1 MPAGKTQCLEFC
13 ARPQCLR
20 MELPSFASVLGVGP
34 KCTVHNS
41 FVATCPA
48 ARAWCWTVQIRRVA
62 PASVRP
68 SCGGSC
74 GGTCRTG
81 CCTTGR
87 TCPASPCGRTMRTRC
102 CWRQPINLDA
112 IISMSVA
119 AYSLVECLYPVRTQA
134 DRQNARYTRPP
145 GPAPSDGGPLHVCRS
160 GGGTPPC
167 CRHGNAAAPA
177 FRWLTPVCGSC
188 GPPGGCS
195 RWGHLDAPP
204 CVSSMLNAV
213 YGAACCQYPTAG

>member
-1 MPAGKTQCLEFC
+1 MQTPVLCLACRHTSTSASSGGCRTSSMSCHRCLAAAEQGEHLHHSCEGPVSEGKTQCLKPC
-13 ARPQCLR
+13 ARPWFLR
-20 MELPSFASVLGVGP
+20 VELPTFASVPGVGL
-34 KCTVHNS
+34 KCTVYNS

-87 TCPASPCGRTMRTRC
+87 TCPASPCGRTTRTRC
-102 CWRQPINLDA
+102 CRRQPIDLGA

-119 AYSLVECLYPVRTQA
+119 AYLLVECLCPN
-134 DRQNARYTRPP
+134 QNTSRPP
-145 GPAPSDGGPLHVCRS
+145 VCS
-160 GGGTPPC
+160 VYTTACPC
-167 CRHGNAAAPA
+167 
-177 FRWLTPVCGSC
+177 SK
-188 GPPGGCS
+188 
-195 RWGHLDAPP
+195 
-204 CVSSMLNAV
+204 
-213 YGAACCQYPTAG
+213 